1 MASKKYGTNEVKAR
15 KTLKRKKININISLK
30 GDEKEKSE
38 ILHIRKKRSNYTVQR
53 ERIKKVYKRIEA
65 KGYKPIDPF
74 SLKTT
79 KELLA
84 EGTDPEAYARM
95 LSRMKTKD
103 IKKGLK
109 VLDPE
114 TGIIFDYSDLKE
126 YEKEKSST
134 DNRASFYDWL
144 RDVLDNAI
152 LPEGLPMLT
161 GKTWVDGGV
170 LQTEYDRFRNTM
182 YNQIDKDEKEDAI
195 TKEIKEDITSTVN
208 SLLEVPYYEMF
219 HESIITL
226 SNLILNRPL
235 TPEESTFISDW
246 SDYTNGGASI

>member
-1 MASKKYGTNEVKAR
+1 MAK
-15 KTLKRKKININISLK
+15 
-30 GDEKEKSE
+30 
-38 ILHIRKKRSNYTVQR
+38 KKRSEYTKQR
-53 ERIKKVYKRIEA
+53 ERIKKVYKRIEE
-65 KGYKPIDPF
+65 KGYKPLDSF
-74 SLKTT
+74 NLKTT

-84 EGTDPEAYARM
+84 EGTDPESYARL

-126 YEKEKSST
+126 YEKEKASE
-134 DNRASFYDWL
+134 DNIASFYDWL
-144 RDVLDNAI
+144 RSVLDSAI

-182 YNQIDKDEKEDAI
+182 YSQIDKDEKEDAI
-195 TKEIKEDITSTVN
+195 SLEIKEEITSTVN
-208 SLLEVPYYEMF
+208 GLLEVPYYEMF

-235 TPEESTFISDW
+235 TVEESTFISDW
-246 SDYTNGGASI
+246 GDYVNGGTSV

>member
-1 MASKKYGTNEVKAR
+1 MAK
-15 KTLKRKKININISLK
+15 
-30 GDEKEKSE
+30 
-38 ILHIRKKRSNYTVQR
+38 KKRSEYTKQR
-53 ERIKKVYKRIEA
+53 ERIKKVYKRIEE
-65 KGYKPIDPF
+65 KGYKPIDSF
-74 SLKTT
+74 NLKTT

-84 EGTDPEAYARM
+84 EGTDPESYARL

-114 TGIIFDYSDLKE
+114 TGIIFDYSNLKE
-126 YEKEKSST
+126 YEKEKVSE
-134 DNRASFYDWL
+134 DNIASFYVWI
-144 RDVLDNAI
+144 RSVLDSAI

-161 GKTWVDGGV
+161 GKTWIDGGV

-182 YNQIDKDEKEDAI
+182 YSQIDKDEKEDAI
-195 TKEIKEDITSTVN
+195 SLEIKEEITSTVN

-235 TPEESTFISDW
+235 TVEESTFISDW
-246 SDYTNGGASI
+246 SDFVNGGTSV

>member
-1 MASKKYGTNEVKAR
+1 MAK
-15 KTLKRKKININISLK
+15 
-30 GDEKEKSE
+30 
-38 ILHIRKKRSNYTVQR
+38 KKRSEYTKQR
-53 ERIKKVYKRIEA
+53 ERIKKVYKRIEE
-65 KGYKPIDPF
+65 KGYKPIDSF
-74 SLKTT
+74 NLKTT

-84 EGTDPEAYARM
+84 EGTDPESYARL

-109 VLDPE
+109 VLDTE

-126 YEKEKSST
+126 YEKEKLSE
-134 DNRASFYDWL
+134 DNIASFYDWL
-144 RDVLDNAI
+144 RSVLDSAI

-182 YNQIDKDEKEDAI
+182 YSQIDKDEKEDAI
-195 TKEIKEDITSTVN
+195 SLEIKEEITSTVN
-208 SLLEVPYYEMF
+208 GLLEVPYYEMF

-235 TPEESTFISDW
+235 TVEESTFISDW
-246 SDYTNGGASI
+246 SDFVNGGTAV

>member
-1 MASKKYGTNEVKAR
+1 MAK
-15 KTLKRKKININISLK
+15 
-30 GDEKEKSE
+30 
-38 ILHIRKKRSNYTVQR
+38 KKRSEYTKQR
-53 ERIKKVYKRIEA
+53 ERVKKVYKRIEE
-65 KGYKPIDPF
+65 KGYKPIDSF
-74 SLKTT
+74 NLKTT

-84 EGTDPEAYARM
+84 EGTDPESYARL

-109 VLDPE
+109 VLDSE

-126 YEKEKSST
+126 YEKEKASE
-134 DNRASFYDWL
+134 DNIASFYDWL
-144 RDVLDNAI
+144 RSVLDNAI

-161 GKTWVDGGV
+161 GKTWIDGGV

-182 YNQIDKDEKEDAI
+182 YSQIDKDEKEDAI
-195 TKEIKEDITSTVN
+195 SLEIKEEITSTVN

-235 TPEESTFISDW
+235 TVEESTFISDW
-246 SDYTNGGASI
+246 SDLVNGGTSV

>member
-1 MASKKYGTNEVKAR
+1 MAK
-15 KTLKRKKININISLK
+15 
-30 GDEKEKSE
+30 
-38 ILHIRKKRSNYTVQR
+38 KKRSEYTKQR
-53 ERIKKVYKRIEA
+53 ERIKKVYKRIEE
-65 KGYKPIDPF
+65 KGYKVIDPF
-74 SLKTT
+74 NLKTT

-84 EGTDPEAYARM
+84 EGTDPESYARL

-126 YEKEKSST
+126 YEKEKASE
-134 DNRASFYDWL
+134 DNIASFYDWL
-144 RDVLDNAI
+144 RSVLDNAI
-152 LPEGLPMLT
+152 LPEGMPMLT

-182 YNQIDKDEKEDAI
+182 YSQIDKDEKEDAI
-195 TKEIKEDITSTVN
+195 SLEIKEEITSTVN
-208 SLLEVPYYEMF
+208 GLLEVPYYEMF

-235 TPEESTFISDW
+235 TVEESAFISDW
-246 SDYTNGGASI
+246 GDFVNGGTSV

>member
-1 MASKKYGTNEVKAR
+1 MAK
-15 KTLKRKKININISLK
+15 
-30 GDEKEKSE
+30 
-38 ILHIRKKRSNYTVQR
+38 KKRSEYTKQR
-53 ERIKKVYKRIEA
+53 ERIKKVYKRIEE
-65 KGYKPIDPF
+65 KGYNPIDSF
-74 SLKTT
+74 NLKTT

-84 EGTDPEAYARM
+84 EGTDPESYARL
-95 LSRMKTKD
+95 LSRMQTKD

-126 YEKEKSST
+126 YEKEKASA
-134 DNRASFYDWL
+134 DNIASFYDWL
-144 RDVLDNAI
+144 RGVLDNAI

-161 GKTWVDGGV
+161 GKTWIDGVV

-182 YNQIDKDEKEDAI
+182 YSQIDKDEKEDAI
-195 TKEIKEDITSTVN
+195 SLEIKEEITSTVN
-208 SLLEVPYYEMF
+208 GLLEVHYYEMF

-235 TPEESTFISDW
+235 TVEESTFISDW
-246 SDYTNGGASI
+246 GDFVNGSTSV

>member
-1 MASKKYGTNEVKAR
+1 MAK
-15 KTLKRKKININISLK
+15 
-30 GDEKEKSE
+30 
-38 ILHIRKKRSNYTVQR
+38 KKRSEYTKQR
-53 ERIKKVYKRIEA
+53 ERIKKVYKRIEE
-65 KGYKPIDPF
+65 KGYNPIDSF
-74 SLKTT
+74 NIKTT

-84 EGTDPEAYARM
+84 EGTDPESYAKL

-126 YEKEKSST
+126 YEKEKASE
-134 DNRASFYDWL
+134 DNIASFYDWL
-144 RDVLDNAI
+144 RGVLDNAI

-161 GKTWVDGGV
+161 GKTWIDGGV

-182 YNQIDKDEKEDAI
+182 YSQIDKDEKEDAI
-195 TKEIKEDITSTVN
+195 SLEIKEEITSAVN
-208 SLLEVPYYEMF
+208 GLLEVPYYEMF

-235 TPEESTFISDW
+235 TVEESAFISDW
-246 SDYTNGGASI
+246 GDFVNGGTSV

>member
-1 MASKKYGTNEVKAR
+1 MAK
-15 KTLKRKKININISLK
+15 
-30 GDEKEKSE
+30 
-38 ILHIRKKRSNYTVQR
+38 KKRSEYTKQR
-53 ERIKKVYKRIEA
+53 ERIKKVYKRIEE
-65 KGYKPIDPF
+65 KGYKPIDSF
-74 SLKTT
+74 NLKTT

-84 EGTDPEAYARM
+84 EGTDPESYARL

-126 YEKEKSST
+126 YEKEKASE
-134 DNRASFYDWL
+134 DNIASFYDWL
-144 RDVLDNAI
+144 LSVLDNAI

-161 GKTWVDGGV
+161 GKTWIDGGV

-182 YNQIDKDEKEDAI
+182 YSQIDKDEKEDAI
-195 TKEIKEDITSTVN
+195 SLEIKEEITSTVN

-235 TPEESTFISDW
+235 TVEESTFISDW
-246 SDYTNGGASI
+246 SDFVNGGTSV

>member
-1 MASKKYGTNEVKAR
+1 MAK
-15 KTLKRKKININISLK
+15 
-30 GDEKEKSE
+30 
-38 ILHIRKKRSNYTVQR
+38 KKRSEYTKQR
-53 ERIKKVYKRIEA
+53 ERIKKVYKRIEE
-65 KGYKPIDPF
+65 KGYKAIDSF
-74 SLKTT
+74 NLKTT

-84 EGTDPEAYARM
+84 EGTDPESYARL

-126 YEKEKSST
+126 YEKEKASE
-134 DNRASFYDWL
+134 DNIASFYDWL
-144 RDVLDNAI
+144 RSVLDNAI

-182 YNQIDKDEKEDAI
+182 YSQIDKDEKEDAI
-195 TKEIKEDITSTVN
+195 SLEIKEEITSTVN
-208 SLLEVPYYEMF
+208 GLLEVPYYEMF

-235 TPEESTFISDW
+235 TVEESTFISDW
-246 SDYTNGGASI
+246 GDFVNGGTSV

>member
-1 MASKKYGTNEVKAR
+1 MAK
-15 KTLKRKKININISLK
+15 
-30 GDEKEKSE
+30 
-38 ILHIRKKRSNYTVQR
+38 KKRSEYTKQR
-53 ERIKKVYKRIEA
+53 ERIKKVYKRIKE
-65 KGYKPIDPF
+65 KGYEPIDSF
-74 SLKTT
+74 NLKTT

-84 EGTDPEAYARM
+84 EGTDPESYARL

-126 YEKEKSST
+126 YEKEKASE
-134 DNRASFYDWL
+134 DNIASFYEWL
-144 RDVLDNAI
+144 RSVLDNAI
-152 LPEGLPMLT
+152 LPDGLPMLT

-170 LQTEYDRFRNTM
+170 LQDEYDKFRNTM
-182 YNQIDKDEKEDAI
+182 YEQIDKDEQEDAI
-195 TKEIKEDITSTVN
+195 PLETKEDITSTVN
-208 SLLEVPYYEMF
+208 GLLEVPYYEMF

-235 TPEESTFISDW
+235 TLEESTFISDW
-246 SDYTNGGASI
+246 SDYVNGGATV

>member
-1 MASKKYGTNEVKAR
+1 MAK
-15 KTLKRKKININISLK
+15 
-30 GDEKEKSE
+30 
-38 ILHIRKKRSNYTVQR
+38 KKRSEYTKQR
-53 ERIKKVYKRIEA
+53 ERIKKVYKRIEE
-65 KGYKPIDPF
+65 KGYKPIDSF

-95 LSRMKTKD
+95 LARMKTKD

-126 YEKEKSST
+126 YEKEKASE
-134 DNRASFYDWL
+134 DNKASFYDWL
-144 RDVLDNAI
+144 RSVLDNAI
-152 LPEGLPMLT
+152 LPDGLPMLT

-170 LQTEYDRFRNTM
+170 LQNEYDKFRNTM
-182 YNQIDKDEKEDAI
+182 YEQIDKDEKEDVI
-195 TKEIKEDITSTVN
+195 PLETKEDITSAVN
-208 SLLEVPYYEMF
+208 GLLEVPYYEMF

-235 TPEESTFISDW
+235 TLEESTFISDW
-246 SDYTNGGASI
+246 SDYVNGGATV

>member
-1 MASKKYGTNEVKAR
+1 MAQ
-15 KTLKRKKININISLK
+15 
-30 GDEKEKSE
+30 
-38 ILHIRKKRSNYTVQR
+38 KKRSEYTKQR
-53 ERIKKVYKRIEA
+53 ERIKKVYKRIEE
-65 KGYKPIDPF
+65 KGYNTIDSF
-74 SLKTT
+74 NLKTT

-144 RDVLDNAI
+144 RAVLDNAI

-161 GKTWVDGGV
+161 GKTWIDDGV
-170 LQTEYDRFRNTM
+170 LQMEYDRFRNTM
-182 YNQIDKDEKEDAI
+182 YTQIDKDEKEDAI
-195 TKEIKEDITSTVN
+195 TREIKEDITSTVN
-208 SLLEVPYYEMF
+208 GLLEVPYYEMF

>member
-1 MASKKYGTNEVKAR
+1 MAK
-15 KTLKRKKININISLK
+15 
-30 GDEKEKSE
+30 
-38 ILHIRKKRSNYTVQR
+38 KKRSEYTKQR
-53 ERIKKVYKRIEA
+53 ERIKKVYKRIEE
-65 KGYKPIDPF
+65 KGYKPIDSF
-74 SLKTT
+74 NLKTT

-84 EGTDPEAYARM
+84 EGTDPESYARL

-126 YEKEKSST
+126 YEKEKASE
-134 DNRASFYDWL
+134 DNIASFYDWL
-144 RDVLDNAI
+144 RSVLDNAI
-152 LPEGLPMLT
+152 LPEGLSMLT

-182 YNQIDKDEKEDAI
+182 YSQIDKDEKEDVI
-195 TKEIKEDITSTVN
+195 SLEIKEEITSTVN
-208 SLLEVPYYEMF
+208 GLLEVPYYEMF

-235 TPEESTFISDW
+235 TVEESTFISDW
-246 SDYTNGGASI
+246 SDFVNGGTSV

>member
-1 MASKKYGTNEVKAR
+1 MAKKNR
-15 KTLKRKKININISLK
+15 
-30 GDEKEKSE
+30 SE
-38 ILHIRKKRSNYTVQR
+38 FTKQR
-53 ERIKKVYKRIEA
+53 ERIKKVYKRIEE
-65 KGYKPIDPF
+65 KGYKPIDSF
-74 SLKTT
+74 NIKTT

-84 EGTDPEAYARM
+84 EGTDPKAYARM
-95 LSRMKTKD
+95 LARMKTKD

-114 TGIIFDYSDLKE
+114 TGVIFDYSDLKE
-126 YEKEKSST
+126 YEKEKESE
-134 DNRASFYDWL
+134 DNKASFYDWL
-144 RDVLDNAI
+144 RNVLDNAI
-152 LPEGLPMLT
+152 LPDGLPTHT
-161 GKTWVDGGV
+161 GKTMIDEGV

-182 YNQIDKDEKEDAI
+182 YAQIDKDEKEDAI
-195 TKEIKEDITSTVN
+195 TLEIKEDITSTVN
-208 SLLEVPYYEMF
+208 GLLEVPYYEMF

>member
-1 MASKKYGTNEVKAR
+1 MAK
-15 KTLKRKKININISLK
+15 
-30 GDEKEKSE
+30 
-38 ILHIRKKRSNYTVQR
+38 KKRSEYTKQR
-53 ERIKKVYKRIEA
+53 ERIKKVYKRIEE
-65 KGYKPIDPF
+65 KGYKPLDSF
-74 SLKTT
+74 NLKTT

-84 EGTDPEAYARM
+84 EGTDPESYARL

-126 YEKEKSST
+126 YEKEKASE
-134 DNRASFYDWL
+134 DNIASFYDWL
-144 RDVLDNAI
+144 RSVLDNAI
-152 LPEGLPMLT
+152 LPDGLPMLT
-161 GKTWVDGGV
+161 GKTWIDDGV

-182 YNQIDKDEKEDAI
+182 YSQIDKDEKEDAI
-195 TKEIKEDITSTVN
+195 SLEIKEEITSTVN
-208 SLLEVPYYEMF
+208 GLLEVPYYEMF

-235 TPEESTFISDW
+235 TVEESTFISDW
-246 SDYTNGGASI
+246 GDYVNGGTSV

>member
-1 MASKKYGTNEVKAR
+1 MAK
-15 KTLKRKKININISLK
+15 
-30 GDEKEKSE
+30 
-38 ILHIRKKRSNYTVQR
+38 KKRSEYTKQR
-53 ERIKKVYKRIEA
+53 ERIKKVYKRIEE
-65 KGYKPIDPF
+65 KGYKAIDSF
-74 SLKTT
+74 NLKTT

-84 EGTDPEAYARM
+84 EGTDPESYARL

-126 YEKEKSST
+126 YEKEKASE
-134 DNRASFYDWL
+134 DNIASFYDWL
-144 RDVLDNAI
+144 RIVLDNAI

-161 GKTWVDGGV
+161 GKTWIDGGV

-182 YNQIDKDEKEDAI
+182 YSQIDKDEKEDAI
-195 TKEIKEDITSTVN
+195 SLEIKEEITSTVN
-208 SLLEVPYYEMF
+208 GLLEVPYYEMF
-219 HESIITL
+219 HESIIAL

-235 TPEESTFISDW
+235 TVEESTFISDW
-246 SDYTNGGASI
+246 GDFVNGGTSV

>member
-1 MASKKYGTNEVKAR
+1 MTK
-15 KTLKRKKININISLK
+15 
-30 GDEKEKSE
+30 
-38 ILHIRKKRSNYTVQR
+38 KKRSEYTKQR
-53 ERIKKVYKRIEA
+53 ERIKKVYKRIEE
-65 KGYKPIDPF
+65 KGYKPIDSF
-74 SLKTT
+74 NLKTT

-84 EGTDPEAYARM
+84 EGTDPESYARL

-126 YEKEKSST
+126 YEKEKASE
-134 DNRASFYDWL
+134 DNIASFYEWL
-144 RDVLDNAI
+144 RSVLDNAI

-161 GKTWVDGGV
+161 GKTWVDVGV

-182 YNQIDKDEKEDAI
+182 YSQIDKDEKEDAI
-195 TKEIKEDITSTVN
+195 SLEIKEEITSAVN
-208 SLLEVPYYEMF
+208 GLLEVPYYEMF
-219 HESIITL
+219 HESIIAL

-235 TPEESTFISDW
+235 TVEESTFISDW
-246 SDYTNGGASI
+246 GDYVNGGTSV

>member
-1 MASKKYGTNEVKAR
+1 MTK
-15 KTLKRKKININISLK
+15 
-30 GDEKEKSE
+30 
-38 ILHIRKKRSNYTVQR
+38 KKRSEYTKQR
-53 ERIKKVYKRIEA
+53 ERIKKVYKRIEE
-65 KGYKPIDPF
+65 KGYKPIDSF
-74 SLKTT
+74 NLKTT

-84 EGTDPEAYARM
+84 EGTDPESYARL

-126 YEKEKSST
+126 YEKEKASE
-134 DNRASFYDWL
+134 DNIASFYEWL
-144 RDVLDNAI
+144 RSVLDNAI

-161 GKTWVDGGV
+161 GKTWVDVGV

-182 YNQIDKDEKEDAI
+182 YSQIDKDEKEDSI
-195 TKEIKEDITSTVN
+195 SLEIKEEITSTVN
-208 SLLEVPYYEMF
+208 GLLEVPYYEMF

-235 TPEESTFISDW
+235 TVEESTFISDW
-246 SDYTNGGASI
+246 SDFVNGGTSV

>member
-1 MASKKYGTNEVKAR
+1 MAK
-15 KTLKRKKININISLK
+15 
-30 GDEKEKSE
+30 
-38 ILHIRKKRSNYTVQR
+38 KKRSEYTKQR
-53 ERIKKVYKRIEA
+53 ERIKKVYKRIEE
-65 KGYKPIDPF
+65 KGYKPIEPF
-74 SLKTT
+74 NLKIT

-84 EGTDPEAYARM
+84 EGTDPEAYAR
-95 LSRMKTKD
+95 LLKRMKSKD

-134 DNRASFYDWL
+134 DNIASFYDWL
-144 RDVLDNAI
+144 RTVLDNAI

-161 GKTWVDGGV
+161 GKTWVDDGM

-182 YNQIDKDEKEDAI
+182 YSQIDKDEKEDAI
-195 TKEIKEDITSTVN
+195 ALEIKEEITSTVN
-208 SLLEVPYYEMF
+208 GLLEVPYYEMF

-235 TPEESTFISDW
+235 TVEESSFISDW
-246 SDYTNGGASI
+246 SDYANGGASI

>member
-1 MASKKYGTNEVKAR
+1 MASKKHGTNEVKAR
-15 KTLKRKKININISLK
+15 KTLKRKKNNINISLK

-38 ILHIRKKRSNYTVQR
+38 ILHIKKKRSNYTIQR
-53 ERIKKVYKRIEA
+53 ERIKKVYKRIEE
-65 KGYKPIDPF
+65 KGYKLIDSF
-74 SLKTT
+74 NLKTT

-114 TGIIFDYSDLKE
+114 TGIIFDYTDLKE
-126 YEKEKSST
+126 YEKEKSTT

-144 RDVLDNAI
+144 RAVLDNAI

-161 GKTWVDGGV
+161 DKTWVGGEE
-170 LQTEYDRFRNTM
+170 LQAEYDKFRNTM
-182 YNQIDKDEKEDAI
+182 YAQIDKYEKEDAI
-195 TKEIKEDITSTVN
+195 TNEIKEDITTIVN
-208 SLLEVPYYEMF
+208 GLLEVPYYEMF

-226 SNLILNRPL
+226 SNIILNRPL
-235 TPEESTFISDW
+235 TLEESTFISDW

>member
-1 MASKKYGTNEVKAR
+1 MAK
-15 KTLKRKKININISLK
+15 
-30 GDEKEKSE
+30 
-38 ILHIRKKRSNYTVQR
+38 KKRSEYTKQR
-53 ERIKKVYKRIEA
+53 ERIKKVYKRIEE
-65 KGYKPIDPF
+65 KGYKPIDSF
-74 SLKTT
+74 NLKTT

-84 EGTDPEAYARM
+84 EGTDPESYARL

-126 YEKEKSST
+126 YEKEKASE
-134 DNRASFYDWL
+134 DNIASFYDWL
-144 RDVLDNAI
+144 RSVLDNAI

-161 GKTWVDGGV
+161 GKTWIDGGV

-182 YNQIDKDEKEDAI
+182 YSQIDKDEKEDAI
-195 TKEIKEDITSTVN
+195 SLEIKEEITSTVN

-235 TPEESTFISDW
+235 TVEESTFISDW
-246 SDYTNGGASI
+246 SDFVNGGTSV

>member
-1 MASKKYGTNEVKAR
+1 MAK
-15 KTLKRKKININISLK
+15 
-30 GDEKEKSE
+30 
-38 ILHIRKKRSNYTVQR
+38 KKRSEYTKQR
-53 ERIKKVYKRIEA
+53 ERIKKVYKRIEE
-65 KGYKPIDPF
+65 KGYKPIDSF
-74 SLKTT
+74 NLKTT

-84 EGTDPEAYARM
+84 EGTDPEFYARL

-126 YEKEKSST
+126 YEKEKASE
-134 DNRASFYDWL
+134 DNIASFYDWL
-144 RDVLDNAI
+144 RSVLDSAI

-170 LQTEYDRFRNTM
+170 LQTEYDRFRNTI
-182 YNQIDKDEKEDAI
+182 YSQIDKDEKEDAI
-195 TKEIKEDITSTVN
+195 SLEIKEEITSTVN
-208 SLLEVPYYEMF
+208 GLLEVPYYEMF

-235 TPEESTFISDW
+235 TVEESTFISDW
-246 SDYTNGGASI
+246 SDFVNGGTSV

>member
-1 MASKKYGTNEVKAR
+1 MAK
-15 KTLKRKKININISLK
+15 
-30 GDEKEKSE
+30 
-38 ILHIRKKRSNYTVQR
+38 KKRSEYTKQR
-53 ERIKKVYKRIEA
+53 ERIKKVYKRVEE
-65 KGYKPIDPF
+65 KGYKPIDSF
-74 SLKTT
+74 NLKTT

-84 EGTDPEAYARM
+84 EGTDPESYARL

-126 YEKEKSST
+126 YEKEKASE
-134 DNRASFYDWL
+134 DNIASFYEWL
-144 RDVLDNAI
+144 RSVLDNAI

-161 GKTWVDGGV
+161 GKTWVDVGV

-182 YNQIDKDEKEDAI
+182 YSQIDKDEKEDSI
-195 TKEIKEDITSTVN
+195 SLEIKEEITSTVN
-208 SLLEVPYYEMF
+208 GLLEVPYYEMF

-235 TPEESTFISDW
+235 TVEESTFISDW
-246 SDYTNGGASI
+246 SDFVNGGTSV

>member
-1 MASKKYGTNEVKAR
+1 MAK
-15 KTLKRKKININISLK
+15 
-30 GDEKEKSE
+30 
-38 ILHIRKKRSNYTVQR
+38 KKRSEYTKQR
-53 ERIKKVYKRIEA
+53 ERIKKVYKRIEE
-65 KGYKPIDPF
+65 KGYKPIDSF
-74 SLKTT
+74 NLKTT

-84 EGTDPEAYARM
+84 EGTDPESYARL

-126 YEKEKSST
+126 YEKEKASE
-134 DNRASFYDWL
+134 DNIASFYDWL
-144 RDVLDNAI
+144 RSVLDNAI

-161 GKTWVDGGV
+161 GKTWIDGGV

-182 YNQIDKDEKEDAI
+182 YSQIDKDEKEDVI
-195 TKEIKEDITSTVN
+195 SLEIKEEITSTVN
-208 SLLEVPYYEMF
+208 GLLEVPYYEMF

-235 TPEESTFISDW
+235 TVEESTFISDW
-246 SDYTNGGASI
+246 SDFVNGGTSV

>member
-1 MASKKYGTNEVKAR
+1 MAK
-15 KTLKRKKININISLK
+15 
-30 GDEKEKSE
+30 
-38 ILHIRKKRSNYTVQR
+38 KKRSEYTKQR
-53 ERIKKVYKRIEA
+53 ERIKKVYKRIEE
-65 KGYKPIDPF
+65 KGYNPIDSF
-74 SLKTT
+74 NLKTT

-109 VLDPE
+109 VLDLE

-144 RDVLDNAI
+144 RAVLDNAI
-152 LPEGLPMLT
+152 LPMGLPMLT
-161 GKTWVDGGV
+161 GKTWVDGEV

-195 TKEIKEDITSTVN
+195 TEEIKEDITSTVN
-208 SLLEVPYYEMF
+208 GLLEVPYYEMF

>member
-1 MASKKYGTNEVKAR
+1 MAK
-15 KTLKRKKININISLK
+15 
-30 GDEKEKSE
+30 
-38 ILHIRKKRSNYTVQR
+38 KKRSEYTKQR
-53 ERIKKVYKRIEA
+53 ERIKKVYKRIEE
-65 KGYKPIDPF
+65 KGYKPIDSF
-74 SLKTT
+74 NLKTT

-84 EGTDPEAYARM
+84 EGTDPESYARL

-126 YEKEKSST
+126 YEKEKASE
-134 DNRASFYDWL
+134 DNIASFYAWL
-144 RDVLDNAI
+144 RRVLDSAI

-182 YNQIDKDEKEDAI
+182 YSQIDKDEKEDAI
-195 TKEIKEDITSTVN
+195 SLEIKEEITSTVN
-208 SLLEVPYYEMF
+208 GLLEVPYYEMF

-235 TPEESTFISDW
+235 TVEESTFISDW
-246 SDYTNGGASI
+246 GDFVNGGTSV

>member
-1 MASKKYGTNEVKAR
+1 MAK
-15 KTLKRKKININISLK
+15 
-30 GDEKEKSE
+30 
-38 ILHIRKKRSNYTVQR
+38 KKRSEYTKQR
-53 ERIKKVYKRIEA
+53 ERIKKVYKRIEE
-65 KGYKPIDPF
+65 KGYKPIDSF

-79 KELLA
+79 KELLS

-95 LSRMKTKD
+95 LARMKTKD

-126 YEKEKSST
+126 YEKEKASE
-134 DNRASFYDWL
+134 DNIASFYDWL
-144 RDVLDNAI
+144 RSVLDNAI
-152 LPEGLPMLT
+152 LPEGLPMLS

-170 LQTEYDRFRNTM
+170 LQNEYDKFRNTM
-182 YNQIDKDEKEDAI
+182 YEKIDKDEKEDAI
-195 TKEIKEDITSTVN
+195 PLGTKEDITSTVN
-208 SLLEVPYYEMF
+208 GLLEVPYYEMF

-235 TPEESTFISDW
+235 TLEESTFISDW
-246 SDYTNGGASI
+246 SDYVNGGAAV